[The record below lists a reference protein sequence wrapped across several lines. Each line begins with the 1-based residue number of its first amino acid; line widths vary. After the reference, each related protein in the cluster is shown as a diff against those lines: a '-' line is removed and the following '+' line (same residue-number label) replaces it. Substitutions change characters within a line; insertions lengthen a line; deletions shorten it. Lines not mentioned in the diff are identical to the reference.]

1 MAVKKEISITLVG
14 SNTELVITRTAG
26 GDIELADP
34 SGNNLIIEAGMV
46 SDLYFLIFESESML
60 EVRDYE

>member
-14 SNTELVITRTAG
+14 SNTELVITRTTG